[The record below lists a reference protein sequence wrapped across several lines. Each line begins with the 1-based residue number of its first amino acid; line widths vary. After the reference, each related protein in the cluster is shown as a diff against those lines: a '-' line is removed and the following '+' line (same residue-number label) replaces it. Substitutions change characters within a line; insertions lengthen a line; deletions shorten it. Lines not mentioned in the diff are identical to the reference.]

1 MCVEPPKR
9 SDLRIYSQARLAVAS
24 QVTRGELPAA
34 PGQRGTAAPWRA
46 ACRAGCRWAER
57 RPQSGAA
64 RRRSDTRWAGHPHP
78 HPLAQRGGSSPGREG
93 GGCSARPACKA
104 EQGCCRG
111 LRGGHRREGGREAP
125 TARDAHDGG
134 PGADSAVR
142 PQAPAALPPPRRH
155 RAPGAGCDWLGTG
168 RRPDSLANERSP
180 RRRRANGQLRFSL
193 RALGRLSL
201 LKARRGGGEG
211 SEVRAASPEVE
222 AGAAVPPILSQPA
235 ACTSVLFPRGPVFLG
250 PPRAVLPW

>member
-1 MCVEPPKR
+1 M
-9 SDLRIYSQARLAVAS
+9 
-24 QVTRGELPAA
+24 LPAA

-46 ACRAGCRWAER
+46 ACRDGHTDGPAAAGRNGVLRAGQ
-57 RPQSGAA
+57 PGGGATPA
-64 RRRSDTRWAGHPHP
+64 GPDTRTRWLSAAGPAP
-78 HPLAQRGGSSPGREG
+78 AGRAAVALPGRLQG
-93 GGCSARPACKA
+93 RTRLLSGPAGRA
-104 EQGCCRG
+104 QA
-111 LRGGHRREGGREAP
+111 GGREAP
-125 TARDAHDGG
+125 AARDAHNGG

-193 RALGRLSL
+193 RARGRLSL
-201 LKARRGGGEG
+201 LKARRGRGEG
-211 SEVRAASPEVE
+211 SEVRAAPPEVE